1 MKNKIILT
9 GKHGRPSTREV
20 YASMNSGILVQ
31 RRQIFSKTRQLLRQ
45 YYRVFRN
52 NDSKTMHKEPTI
64 STLGAIIVRWGTREE
79 IETDKTSIVY
89 NQSKAIAIA
98 TDKRQSRETFIANN
112 VSTPVLVTPQNFQDS
127 YLPIIARPLVH
138 SKGKNFV
145 TLATRAAFV
154 EHYTR
159 NNQGWYYSQFIN
171 KEREF
176 RIHCAHSKV
185 LAVMEKSNPNNGNI
199 AWNRAQND
207 TEPFEYVKWSQ
218 VDDENLKCVLEE
230 ALKATAAVGLD
241 MSGVD
246 VMLCGGTAYVLE
258 VNTAPTLNTSP
269 YVASRWG
276 MYFDW
281 LFRVDTRRE
290 HWDFSEFK
298 KGSSMI
304 WKNFQLTET
313 KEVKETV

>member
-1 MKNKIILT
+1 MKSKIILT
-9 GKHGRPSTREV
+9 GKHGRPSTKEV
-20 YASMNSGILVQ
+20 YRTMTSGSLIQ
-31 RRQIFSKTRQLLRQ
+31 RRQVYSRVGRKLLKQ
-45 YYRVFRN
+45 YYRVFN
-52 NDSKTMHKEPTI
+52 NNNPDVLTKAQEIDFTNTI
-64 STLGAIIVRWGTREE
+64 VIRWGTREE
-79 IETDKTSIVY
+79 VATDKTTIVY
-89 NQSKAIAIA
+89 NQSKSIANA
-98 TDKRQSRETFIANN
+98 TDKRLSRQMFIEHG
-112 VSTPVLVTPQNFQDS
+112 VSTPVLVTPENFQEE

-138 SKGKNFV
+138 SKGKNFIV
-145 TLATRAAFV
+145 LKTPAEFIR
-154 EHYTR
+154 HYNT
-159 NNQGWYYSQFIN
+159 NQIGWYYSQFIN

-207 TEPFEYVKWSQ
+207 TEPFEYVSWTQ
-218 VDDENLKCVLEE
+218 VDEQGLKPVLEE
-230 ALKATAAVGLD
+230 AIKATAAIGLD

-281 LFRVDTRRE
+281 LFRVETRRE
-290 HWDFSEFK
+290 HWDITQFK
-298 KGSSMI
+298 KGSSLI
-304 WKNFQLTET
+304 WKNEQLR
-313 KEVKETV
+313 EVKSK

>member
-9 GKHGRPSTREV
+9 GKHGRPSTLEV
-20 YASMNSGILVQ
+20 YASMSSGTLVQ
-31 RRQIFSKTRQLLRQ
+31 RRQVFSKIGRKLLKQ
-45 YYRVFRN
+45 YYRVFTN
-52 NDSKTMHKEPTI
+52 NTRTLIKEKTMSFLNSI
-64 STLGAIIVRWGTREE
+64 VVRWGTREE
-79 IETDKTSIVY
+79 IDTDKTTIVY

-98 TDKRQSRETFIANN
+98 TDKRLSRETFIANN
-112 VSTPVLVTPQNFQDS
+112 VNTPALVTPDTFREE
-127 YLPIIARPLVH
+127 YLPIIARPFTH

-145 TLATRAAFV
+145 VLNTREEFV
-154 EHYTR
+154 NHYVR
-159 NNQGWYYSQFIN
+159 NNSSWYYSQFIN

-207 TEPFEYVKWSQ
+207 TEPFTYISWNQ
-218 VDDENLKCVLEE
+218 VDDQNLKCVLEE
-230 ALKATAAVGLD
+230 ALKATAAIGLD

-281 LFRVDTRRE
+281 LFRVETRRE
-290 HWDFSEFK
+290 HWDFTQFK

-313 KEVKETV
+313 KDK

>member
-9 GKHGRPSTREV
+9 AKHGRPSLKLV
-20 YASMNSGILVQ
+20 YSTMSSGTLIQ
-31 RRQIFSKTRQLLRQ
+31 RRQLFNKKRVLLRQ
-45 YYRVFRN
+45 YYREFTN
-52 NDSKTMHKEPTI
+52 NNSE
-64 STLGAIIVRWGTREE
+64 TLNKIPFFNAINSVVIRWGTREE
-79 IETDKTSIVY
+79 FDTDNRTVVY

-98 TDKRQSRETFIANN
+98 TDKKLSRQTFIDNN
-112 VSTPVLVTPQNFQDS
+112 VSTPVLVTPDNFNDS

-145 TLATRAAFV
+145 VLANRSDF
-154 EHYTR
+154 ENHYNR
-159 NNQGWYYSQFIN
+159 NNEGWYYSQFIN

-207 TEPFEYVKWSQ
+207 TEPFEYVSWTQ
-218 VDDENLKCVLEE
+218 VDEQGLKPVLEE
-230 ALKATAAVGLD
+230 AIKATAAVGLD

-269 YVASRWG
+269 YVAERWG
-276 MYFDW
+276 KYFDW
-281 LFRVDTRRE
+281 LFRSETRRE
-290 HWDFSEFK
+290 HWDISQFK
-298 KGSSMI
+298 KASSLI
-304 WKNFQLTET
+304 WKNAQLNE
-313 KEVKETV
+313 

>member
-9 GKHGRPSTREV
+9 AKHGRPSLKLV
-20 YASMNSGILVQ
+20 YSTMSSGTLVQ
-31 RRQIFSKTRQLLRQ
+31 RRQLFNKKRVLLRQ
-45 YYRVFRN
+45 YYRTFVNNVTTDMVKALTFDARN
-52 NDSKTMHKEPTI
+52 SI
-64 STLGAIIVRWGTREE
+64 VVRWGTREE
-79 IETDKTSIVY
+79 IETDSSTVVY

-98 TDKRQSRETFIANN
+98 TDKKLSRQTFIDNN
-112 VSTPVLVTPQNFQDS
+112 VSTPVLVTPENFSHS

-145 TLATRAAFV
+145 VLNNFREF
-154 EHYTR
+154 ERHYNQ
-159 NNQGWYYSQFIN
+159 NNEGWYYSQFIN

-207 TEPFEYVKWSQ
+207 TEPFEYVSWTQ
-218 VDDENLKCVLEE
+218 VDEQGLKCVLEE
-230 ALKATAAVGLD
+230 AIKATAAVGLD

-269 YVASRWG
+269 YVAERWG
-276 MYFDW
+276 KYFDW
-281 LFRVDTRRE
+281 LFRVETRRE
-290 HWDFSEFK
+290 HFNIEGLK
-298 KGSSMI
+298 KGSSLI
-304 WKNFQLTET
+304 WKNFQLMDQPNP
-313 KEVKETV
+313 KQ

>member
-9 GKHGRPSTREV
+9 GKHGRPSTKEV
-20 YASMNSGILVQ
+20 YSSMSSGILVQ
-31 RRQIFSKTRQLLRQ
+31 RRQIFSKKRVFLRQ
-45 YYRVFRN
+45 YYRKFIN
-52 NDSKTMHKEPTI
+52 NIVDTMIKE
-64 STLGAIIVRWGTREE
+64 STLSILNSIVVRWGTREE
-79 IETDKTSIVY
+79 LPTDNTTIVY
-89 NQSKAIAIA
+89 NKSSAIANA
-98 TDKRQSRETFIANN
+98 TDKKLSREIFIEKG
-112 VSTPVLVTPQNFQDS
+112 VSTPALVIPENFKEE

-145 TLATRAAFV
+145 VLNTPNDFIT
-154 EHYTR
+154 HYNK
-159 NNQGWYYSQFIN
+159 NNKGWYYSQFIN

-185 LAVMEKSNPNNGNI
+185 LAVMEKANPNNGNI

-207 TEPFEYVKWSQ
+207 TEPFEYIAWSE
-218 VDDENLKCVLEE
+218 VDKQNLMPVLLE
-230 ALKATAAVGLD
+230 AIKATAAVGLD

-290 HWDFSEFK
+290 HWDYTQFK
-298 KGSSMI
+298 KGSSLV
-304 WKNFQLTET
+304 WKNKQLTEN
-313 KEVKETV
+313 E

>member
-9 GKHGRPSTREV
+9 GKHGRPSTKEV
-20 YASMNSGILVQ
+20 YRQMSSGILVQ
-31 RRQIFSKTRQLLRQ
+31 RRQIFNKARVFIRQ

-52 NDSKTMHKEPTI
+52 NIVDVLNKENI
-64 STLGAIIVRWGTREE
+64 FDFSNAIIVRWGTREE
-79 IETDKTSIVY
+79 IETSKTNIVY
-89 NQSKAIAIA
+89 NQSKAIALA
-98 TDKRQSRETFIANN
+98 TDKKASRQAFIDNN
-112 VSTPVLVTPQNFQDS
+112 VSTPVLVTPNNFQDS

-145 TLATRAAFV
+145 TLK
-154 EHYTR
+154 TR
-159 NNQGWYYSQFIN
+159 NEFITHYNKNNSGWYYSQFIN

-176 RIHCAHSKV
+176 RIHCAHGKV
-185 LAVMEKSNPNNGNI
+185 LAIMEKSNPNNGNI

-207 TEPFEYVKWSQ
+207 TEPFTYIPWSE
-218 VDDENLKCVLEE
+218 VDKQDLKCVLLE
-230 ALKATAAVGLD
+230 ALKATQAIGLD

-246 VMLCGGTAYVLE
+246 VMLMNGNAYVLE

-269 YVASRWG
+269 YVAGRWG

-290 HWDFSEFK
+290 HWDYTQFK
-298 KGSSMI
+298 KGSSLI
-304 WKNFQLTET
+304 WKNQQLIEN
-313 KEVKETV
+313 

>member
-9 GKHGRPSTREV
+9 GKHGRPSTQLV
-20 YASMNSGILVQ
+20 YSTMSSGILVQ
-31 RRQIFSKTRQLLRQ
+31 RRQLFTKKRVFLRQ
-45 YYRVFRN
+45 YYRTFIN
-52 NDSKTMHKEPTI
+52 NAIDVMHKITQLDVTNSI
-64 STLGAIIVRWGTREE
+64 VVRWGTREE
-79 IETDKTSIVY
+79 LTTDNTTIVY
-89 NQSKAIAIA
+89 NQSKAIANA
-98 TDKRQSRETFIANN
+98 TDKKLSRQIFLDNN
-112 VSTPVLVTPQNFQDS
+112 VSTPMLVTPDNFIES

-145 TLATRAAFV
+145 VLNNFSDFER
-154 EHYTR
+154 HYNQ

-207 TEPFEYVKWSQ
+207 TEPFSYINWTQ
-218 VDDENLKCVLEE
+218 VDEQRLKPVLEE
-230 ALKATAAVGLD
+230 AIKATRAIGLD

-269 YVASRWG
+269 YVAERWG
-276 MYFDW
+276 KYFDW
-281 LFRVDTRRE
+281 LFRQETRRE
-290 HWDFSEFK
+290 HWDISEMK
-298 KGSSMI
+298 KGSSLI
-304 WKNFQLTET
+304 WKNYQLMDQPAPS
-313 KEVKETV
+313 K

>member
-9 GKHGRPSTREV
+9 GKHGRPSTQLV
-20 YASMNSGILVQ
+20 YSTMSSGTLVQ
-31 RRQIFSKTRQLLRQ
+31 RRQLFTKKRVFLRQ
-45 YYRVFRN
+45 YYRTFIN
-52 NDSKTMHKEPTI
+52 NAIDVMHKITQLDVTNSI
-64 STLGAIIVRWGTREE
+64 VVRWGTREE
-79 IETDKTSIVY
+79 LTTDNTTIVY
-89 NQSKAIAIA
+89 NQSKAIANA
-98 TDKRQSRETFIANN
+98 TDKKLSRQIFLDNN
-112 VSTPVLVTPQNFQDS
+112 VSTPMLVTPDNFIES

-145 TLATRAAFV
+145 VLNNFSDFER
-154 EHYTR
+154 HYNQ

-207 TEPFEYVKWSQ
+207 TEPFSYINWTQ
-218 VDDENLKCVLEE
+218 VDEQRLKPVLEE
-230 ALKATAAVGLD
+230 AIKATRAIGLD

-269 YVASRWG
+269 YVAERWG
-276 MYFDW
+276 KYFDW
-281 LFRVDTRRE
+281 LFRQETRRE
-290 HWDFSEFK
+290 HWDISEMK
-298 KGSSMI
+298 KGSSLI
-304 WKNFQLTET
+304 WKNYQLMDQPAPS
-313 KEVKETV
+313 K